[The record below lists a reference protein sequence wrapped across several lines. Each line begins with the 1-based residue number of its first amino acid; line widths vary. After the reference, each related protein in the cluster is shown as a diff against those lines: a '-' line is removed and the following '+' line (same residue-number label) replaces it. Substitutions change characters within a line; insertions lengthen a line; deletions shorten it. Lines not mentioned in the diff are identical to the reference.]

1 MTLPPPTL
9 PAVLYSAP
17 ADLEE
22 RVRTLEDRA
31 HLTDLLDRFTYGLD
45 TPGPLTEGWYRSLL
59 TENLRLNLPNGTHQG
74 IDGLPGFM
82 NDAKTKWAVTQHY
95 ATNCV
100 IDIDPQG
107 DQASMR
113 ANVHAVHVPHG
124 GPAPL
129 FTGGAHYD
137 VRAERTPEGWRM
149 AELSVTVRWTSDGGH
164 G

>member
-1 MTLPPPTL
+1 MTSLPSALALAP
-9 PAVLYSAP
+9 AP

-22 RVRTLEDRA
+22 RLRALEDRNE
-31 HLTDLLDRFTYGLD
+31 LVGLVDRFVHGLD
-45 TPGPLTEGWYRSLL
+45 ESDPLDEDWYRALL
-59 TENLRLNLPNGTHQG
+59 TEDVRLNLPNGSHQG

-82 NDAKTKWAVTQHY
+82 SAPKAMWAGTQHY

-100 IDIDPQG
+100 VDCAVDANG
-107 DQASMR
+107 DVASMR
-113 ANVHAVHVPHG
+113 ANVHAVHVPHDG
-124 GPAPL
+124 SAPL

-149 AELSVTVRWTSDGGH
+149 AELNVTVRWTEGGR